1 MRNIHKINQRI
12 YITSDEEIKE
22 WYIYEGKLLKISVNH
37 SKYEMLY
44 GKPIIITTDPELKIQ
59 LIDDEFLEWFAKN
72 PNCENVEV
80 ISFDKY
86 SEFSGEIGY
95 EIVIPKEEVKQH
107 FYCSDRLE
115 LDDIEKCTIQC
126 DVCSGKLKQE
136 TLEEAAENY
145 TNNGMIKVAF
155 MNGAF
160 WQQERSYSEE
170 EVHDIIKSYQDDME
184 NNSMY
189 QNYDEWFEQFKKQVK

>member
-80 ISFDKY
+80 ESIKY
-86 SEFSGEIGY
+86 YEGNVYDCVHTSQEGRGVCDCKQSETCKQIKHKY
-95 EIVIPKEEVKQH
+95 KIIIP
-107 FYCSDRLE
+107 
-115 LDDIEKCTIQC
+115 
-126 DVCSGKLKQE
+126 KQE
-136 TLEEAAENY
+136 TLEEVAENY